1 MKAEVEMK
9 VEMEFPLL
17 SSDVLTCVL
26 FLFLFF
32 GILFLFAPRGLCN
45 RPSATP
51 FGLY

>member
-26 FLFLFF
+26 FLFFF
-32 GILFLFAPRGLCN
+32 FWHFVSVRTSGPL
-45 RPSATP
+45 
-51 FGLY
+51 